1 VGVIVGKMG
10 MIVEVGG
17 VMNRTW
23 SVGTGVSVGGTVGLA
38 PIKVGVNV
46 KVGGAAG
53 VKVEVGSGSS
63 VSVGGRGVGAPGSG
77 RDEIEHASR
86 DMARLERIRS
96 FLMGTSLQF

>member
-1 VGVIVGKMG
+1 MVGKMG
-10 MIVEVGG
+10 MGVGVGG

-23 SVGTGVSVGGTVGLA
+23 SVGTGVSVGGSVGLA

-46 KVGGAAG
+46 KVGGMAG
-53 VKVEVGSGSS
+53 VKVEVGRGSG
-63 VSVGGRGVGAPGSG
+63 VSVGGRGAGMPG

-86 DMARLERIRS
+86 NMARLERVRN